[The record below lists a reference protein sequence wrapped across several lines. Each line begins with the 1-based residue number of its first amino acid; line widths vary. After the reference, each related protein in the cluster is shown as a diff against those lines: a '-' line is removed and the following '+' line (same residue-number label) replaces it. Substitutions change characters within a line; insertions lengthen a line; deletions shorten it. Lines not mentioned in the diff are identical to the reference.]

1 MSMQANYKP
10 VVIKTL
16 LEKGFETSFTA
27 PIEEIKEKIIQLNF
41 DRPDFE
47 INDAVTA
54 VMKALSEYV
63 IYDKQ
68 RVSLNYHFTSDSDI
82 LECLKIC
89 GQKIADW
96 HIEKITKS
104 DYDMW
109 HILPG
114 RRNEGFVYLDE
125 FIETNTIGVGWDKIR
140 DISNLSDLEIEKT
153 FEKYYDEGL
162 GSFQSFTKIKPK
174 DMVVLTR
181 GQEEIID
188 FGIVTGDY
196 EFHDVEKPS
205 YPHRKNIVWLNQG
218 PILASELPG
227 QTLSYIR
234 ATCGKLIERKQEML
248 DVLLNINMKQQ
259 EDLTSENDSLTTM
272 VDDQEIELDD
282 QLNPS
287 NLIYWP
293 FTQVSKMKPE
303 FIQLGVQLASNFD
316 GKEVSDDTKKK
327 FMIMLENS
335 GIYSST
341 GDNVSSMEM
350 DRVVKKFG
358 TYQTL
363 LTFYGLGSL
372 QNGKF
377 KISDLCKYWLAKKKN
392 LISFARHMALRLQFP
407 NATQIQS
414 HQDEFYAQQIR
425 ISPFTLLL
433 QILLKL
439 NDNSQDMAYL
449 SEDEIKAIVFQIRT
463 MDEIDDKVNLILKNR
478 EDDRSYEDV
487 LENFPTKGGESIKR
501 LFPVFDSTELIQ
513 LDLSNKLKILK
524 LKKEKIPIINQILHK
539 FEFDFFEWNNNKE
552 DWDNHFGANQ

>member
-1 MSMQANYKP
+1 
-10 VVIKTL
+10 
-16 LEKGFETSFTA
+16 
-27 PIEEIKEKIIQLNF
+27 
-41 DRPDFE
+41 
-47 INDAVTA
+47 
-54 VMKALSEYV
+54 MKN
-63 IYDKQ
+63 K
-68 RVSLNYHFTSDSDI
+68 
-82 LECLKIC
+82 
-89 GQKIADW
+89 
-96 HIEKITKS
+96 
-104 DYDMW
+104 
-109 HILPG
+109 
-114 RRNEGFVYLDE
+114 
-125 FIETNTIGVGWDKIR
+125 
-140 DISNLSDLEIEKT
+140 
-153 FEKYYDEGL
+153 GL

-174 DMVVLTR
+174 DIVVLTR

-188 FGIVTGDY
+188 FGIVTSDY
-196 EFHDVEKPS
+196 EFHDVVKPS

-234 ATCGKLIERKQEML
+234 ATCGKLIERKQDML

-259 EDLTSENDSLTTM
+259 
-272 VDDQEIELDD
+272 DQEIELDD

-293 FTQVSKMKPE
+293 FTQVSKMKQE

-316 GKEVSDDTKKK
+316 GKEVSDDTKKE

-377 KISDLCKYWLAKKKN
+377 IISDLCKYWLAKKKN

-414 HQDEFYAQQIR
+414 HQDEFNAQQIR

-463 MDEIDDKVNLILKNR
+463 MGEIDDKVNLILRNR

-487 LENFPTKGGESIKR
+487 LENFPTKGEESIKR

-524 LKKEKIPIINQILHK
+524 LKKEKIPIINQILNK
-539 FEFDFFEWNNNKE
+539 FEFDFFEWNGNKE